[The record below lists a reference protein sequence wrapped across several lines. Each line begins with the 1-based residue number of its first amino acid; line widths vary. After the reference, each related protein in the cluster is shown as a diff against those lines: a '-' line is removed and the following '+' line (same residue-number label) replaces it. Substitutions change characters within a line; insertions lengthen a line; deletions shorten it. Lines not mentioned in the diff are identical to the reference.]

1 MRITQTMMAR
11 MFTGALRRQ
20 TQAMIVQQ
28 ERIATQKRINRPSD
42 DPAGAGRVLS
52 GRAALAGLEKYAS
65 GIQQGKSRLEFN
77 EETLKLI
84 GDLVRQARRTAEEKS
99 AGGVSAEERA
109 LAATTIQEIAD
120 QVLQLANARW
130 NGEYVF
136 GGDRKDAAPFVR
148 DEDGNVTYRGERGEF
163 LIPLPGGG
171 RVAVDA
177 DGRNYFQNASAGGVN
192 LFDALRDLVA
202 GLENPD
208 LAEGTV
214 QIRAVIEPLER
225 TEVQLRNKRA
235 EVAPQ
240 AYRLQATGEHLARV
254 RAAVE
259 AAIGRDEDADVA
271 QAIVELK
278 NLEVAY
284 ESTLAAASR
293 ILQPSLVDFLR

>member
-1 MRITQTMMAR
+1 MRITQNMMAR
-11 MFTGALRRQ
+11 MFTGVLRRQ
-20 TQAMIVQQ
+20 TLAMIGQQ

-52 GRAALAGLEKYAS
+52 GRGVLAGIEKYAS

-99 AGGVSAEERA
+99 AGGVSAAERA
-109 LAATTIQEIAD
+109 LAATTVREIAD
-120 QVLQLANARW
+120 QVLQLANARF

-136 GGDRKDAAPFVR
+136 GGDRRDVAPFVR
-148 DEDGNVTYRGERGEF
+148 DDEGNVTYRGESGAF
-163 LIPLPGGG
+163 FIPLPGGA

-177 DGRNYFQNASAGGVN
+177 DGRNYFQNEAAGGVN
-192 LFDALRDLVA
+192 LFDELRDLIG

-208 LAEGTV
+208 LEEGTA
-214 QIRAVIEPLER
+214 QIQATLDPLER
-225 TEVQLRNKRA
+225 AEVQLRNKRA
-235 EVAPQ
+235 EAAPQ
-240 AYRLQATGEHLARV
+240 AYRLQTTEEHLTRW